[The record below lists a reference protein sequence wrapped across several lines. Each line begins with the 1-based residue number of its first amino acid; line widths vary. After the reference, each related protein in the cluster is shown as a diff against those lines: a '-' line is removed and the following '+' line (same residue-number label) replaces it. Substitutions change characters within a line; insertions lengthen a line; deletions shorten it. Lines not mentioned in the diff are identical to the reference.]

1 MVAPE
6 AAAFFSRSP
15 ASAAAVR
22 RPNAAGWK
30 RRREGGTQLRQAE
43 AAAGSGRGDAVPV
56 TLLAATG
63 ALDPTAPCP
72 RCCAAVG
79 AEPVVPPALGR
90 MASSPESHTSLSLQK
105 ATRSESSQA
114 KKSQHA
120 EEANFY
126 MNCRAAYLAV
136 LKSSLENIKSKE
148 QLSLVLQQAGR
159 NPSQKTLN
167 KYWTSQTT
175 TLNFDDFCTILKQE
189 KTSTK
194 AELLE
199 AFGKLDTDNTGYIFH
214 DELYQILTMRGERMS
229 RDEVSSILK
238 QADFNCSGKL
248 DYNKFCD
255 FYMAASE
262 QCCRAA
268 REKLEVDSRLK
279 QQQFGSQTETSSSAG
294 ITLPVSKPSPRISR
308 KTDHKVAPTK
318 GDSRSPSR
326 PSSAQ
331 TCKAAVSTT
340 ITMGASSHRN
350 TKLIEPDT
358 MKEWQRAQSKG
369 CFYLEEDGEI
379 ISHKYRLH
387 LPQRSAVCITIK
399 PLNIRQVEGKPCP
412 WLSVDTALYIL
423 RENETQE
430 HLQLV
435 NFTEHQ
441 TKEMFGWKG
450 ELGSG
455 VYWLLPFTTGCRLK
469 KVKQQIT
476 GEAKL
481 VYRGEDGDLALTKE
495 FRAALLDIFETID
508 LDGNGL
514 LSLEEY
520 NFFELRT
527 SGEKCDEE
535 AWAVC
540 KENFDM
546 KKNELTRQGF
556 MDLNLME
563 ANDREGDPSDLW
575 VTLLSL
581 GYNKALEMTEDNTDI
596 AERGNLPFVLEKAST
611 LWGCRRRNLGLYPFK
626 NSCTL
631 LMGSDKETVM
641 ACPFV
646 IDVYAEKCKP
656 RIKAM
661 YLEAGSWQL
670 SRAVCKSV
678 LNKGEAKVMDGCENI
693 IVYTYKADR
702 RITSVIENKS
712 ENKVIIHVN
721 NEQSKNCLSNR
732 GLSVFAV
739 EVAPKSMMVSQ
750 HVMPQSEQEEW
761 VYNCVHSLVR

>member
-1 MVAPE
+1 
-6 AAAFFSRSP
+6 
-15 ASAAAVR
+15 
-22 RPNAAGWK
+22 
-30 RRREGGTQLRQAE
+30 
-43 AAAGSGRGDAVPV
+43 
-56 TLLAATG
+56 
-63 ALDPTAPCP
+63 
-72 RCCAAVG
+72 
-79 AEPVVPPALGR
+79 
-90 MASSPESHTSLSLQK
+90 MASSPENNASLSVQK
-105 ATRSESSQA
+105 ATCPESSQA

-120 EEANFY
+120 EEAIFY
-126 MNCRAAYLAV
+126 TNCRAAYLTV

-148 QLSLVLQQAGR
+148 QLSLVLRQAGR
-159 NPSQKTLN
+159 NPSQKTIN

-175 TLNFDDFCTILKQE
+175 TLNFDDFCTILKKE
-189 KTSTK
+189 KPTTK
-194 AELLE
+194 TELLK
-199 AFGKLDTDNTGYIFH
+199 AFGKIDTDNTGYILH
-214 DELYQILTMRGERMS
+214 DELYKILTMRGEKMTE
-229 RDEVSSILK
+229 DEVSAITK
-238 QADFNCSGKL
+238 QVDFNCSGKL
-248 DYNKFCD
+248 DYKKFCD
-255 FYMAASE
+255 LYMTTSE
-262 QCCRAA
+262 QCCKTA
-268 REKLEVDSRLK
+268 REKLEVDSRLR
-279 QQQFGSQTETSSSAG
+279 QQQFGSQAETSSEG
-294 ITLPVSKPSPRISR
+294 IALPVAKPSPRISK
-308 KTDHKVAPTK
+308 KTDHKLAPTK
-318 GDSRSPSR
+318 GESRTPSR

-331 TCKAAVSTT
+331 SCKASTATT
-340 ITMGASSHRN
+340 ISMGASGNRS

-358 MKEWQRAQSKG
+358 MKEWQCAQSKG

-379 ISHKYRLH
+379 ISHKYKLH
-387 LPQRSAVCITIK
+387 LPQRSTVCITIK
-399 PLNIRQVEGKPCP
+399 PLNIRQVEGKSCH

-423 RENETQE
+423 KENETQE
-430 HLQLV
+430 NLQLV
-435 NFTEHQ
+435 SFTEQ
-441 TKEMFGWKG
+441 QNKEMFGWKG

-469 KVKQQIT
+469 KVKPRIT

-481 VYRGEDGDLALTKE
+481 LYRGEDGELVLTKE

-581 GYNKALEMTEDNTDI
+581 GYNKALEMTE
-596 AERGNLPFVLEKAST
+596 
-611 LWGCRRRNLGLYPFK
+611 
-626 NSCTL
+626 
-631 LMGSDKETVM
+631 

-646 IDVYAEKCKP
+646 IAIYAEKCKP
-656 RIKAM
+656 RIKAI

-670 SRAVCKSV
+670 NRAVCKSV
-678 LNKGEAKVMDGCENI
+678 VNKGEAKVMDGCEDI
-693 IVYTYKADR
+693 IVYTCKAGR

-721 NEQSKNCLSNR
+721 NEQSKNCLNSR
-732 GLSVFAV
+732 GLTVFAV
-739 EVAPKSMMVSQ
+739 EVAPKSLMVSQ
-750 HVMPQSEQEEW
+750 HVMPLNEQEEW
-761 VYNCVHSLVR
+761 LYNCVHSLLR

>member
-1 MVAPE
+1 
-6 AAAFFSRSP
+6 
-15 ASAAAVR
+15 
-22 RPNAAGWK
+22 
-30 RRREGGTQLRQAE
+30 
-43 AAAGSGRGDAVPV
+43 
-56 TLLAATG
+56 
-63 ALDPTAPCP
+63 
-72 RCCAAVG
+72 
-79 AEPVVPPALGR
+79 
-90 MASSPESHTSLSLQK
+90 MASSPENNASLSVQK
-105 ATRSESSQA
+105 VTRSETSQA

-120 EEANFY
+120 EEAIFY
-126 MNCRAAYLAV
+126 MNCRAAYLTV

-159 NPSQKTLN
+159 NPSQKTVN

-175 TLNFDDFCTILKQE
+175 TLNFDDFCTILKKE
-189 KTSTK
+189 KPATK
-194 AELLE
+194 TELLE
-199 AFGKLDTDNTGYIFH
+199 AFGKIDTDNTGYILH
-214 DELYQILTMRGERMS
+214 DELHKILTMRGEKMTQ
-229 RDEVSSILK
+229 DEVSAIIK

-255 FYMAASE
+255 FYMTVSE
-262 QCCRAA
+262 QCCKTA
-268 REKLEVDSRLK
+268 REKLEVDSRLR
-279 QQQFGSQTETSSSAG
+279 QQQFGSQAETSSEG
-294 ITLPVSKPSPRISR
+294 ITLPVSKPSPRVSR
-308 KTDHKVAPTK
+308 KTDCKLASTK
-318 GDSRSPSR
+318 GESRTPSR

-331 TCKAAVSTT
+331 SCKASISTT
-340 ITMGASSHRN
+340 ISMGASSNRN

-358 MKEWQRAQSKG
+358 MKEWQCAQSKG

-379 ISHKYRLH
+379 ISHKYKLH
-387 LPQRSAVCITIK
+387 LPQRSTVCITIK
-399 PLNIRQVEGKPCP
+399 PLNIRQVEGKSCH

-423 RENETQE
+423 KEKETQE
-430 HLQLV
+430 NLQLV
-435 NFTEHQ
+435 SFTEQ
-441 TKEMFGWKG
+441 QNKEMFGWKG

-469 KVKQQIT
+469 KVKPQIT

-481 VYRGEDGDLALTKE
+481 VYRGEDGELALTKE

-581 GYNKALEMTEDNTDI
+581 GYNKALEMTE
-596 AERGNLPFVLEKAST
+596 
-611 LWGCRRRNLGLYPFK
+611 
-626 NSCTL
+626 
-631 LMGSDKETVM
+631 

-646 IDVYAEKCKP
+646 IDIYAEKCKP
-656 RIKAM
+656 RIKAI

-670 SRAVCKSV
+670 NRAICKSV
-678 LNKGEAKVMDGCENI
+678 VNKGEAKVIDGCENI
-693 IVYTYKADR
+693 IIHTYKAGR

-721 NEQSKNCLSNR
+721 NEQSKNCQSNR
-732 GLSVFAV
+732 GLTVFAV

-750 HVMPQSEQEEW
+750 HVMALNEQEEW
-761 VYNCVHSLVR
+761 LYNCVHSLVR

>member
-1 MVAPE
+1 
-6 AAAFFSRSP
+6 
-15 ASAAAVR
+15 
-22 RPNAAGWK
+22 
-30 RRREGGTQLRQAE
+30 
-43 AAAGSGRGDAVPV
+43 
-56 TLLAATG
+56 
-63 ALDPTAPCP
+63 
-72 RCCAAVG
+72 
-79 AEPVVPPALGR
+79 
-90 MASSPESHTSLSLQK
+90 QK
-105 ATRSESSQA
+105 GTRSESSQV

-120 EEANFY
+120 EEAIFY
-126 MNCRAAYLAV
+126 MNCRAAYLTV

-148 QLSLVLQQAGR
+148 QLLLVLQQAGR
-159 NPSQKTLN
+159 NPSQKTVN

-175 TLNFDDFCTILKQE
+175 TLNFDDFCTILKKE
-189 KTSTK
+189 KPATK
-194 AELLE
+194 TELLE
-199 AFGKLDTDNTGYIFH
+199 AFGKIDTDNTGYILH
-214 DELYQILTMRGERMS
+214 DELYKILTTRGEKMTW
-229 RDEVSSILK
+229 DEVSTITK
-238 QADFNCSGKL
+238 KADFNCSGKL

-255 FYMAASE
+255 LYMTTSE
-262 QCCRAA
+262 QCCKTA
-268 REKLEVDSRLK
+268 REKLEVDSRLR
-279 QQQFGSQTETSSSAG
+279 QQQFGSQAETSSEG
-294 ITLPVSKPSPRISR
+294 ITLPVSKPSPRVSR
-308 KTDHKVAPTK
+308 KTDHKLAPTK
-318 GDSRSPSR
+318 GDSRTPSR

-331 TCKAAVSTT
+331 SCKASVSTT
-340 ITMGASSHRN
+340 ISNCASSNRN

-358 MKEWQRAQSKG
+358 IKEWQCAQSKG
-369 CFYLEEDGEI
+369 CFYLEDDGEI
-379 ISHKYRLH
+379 ISHKYKLH
-387 LPQRSAVCITIK
+387 LPQRSTVCITIK
-399 PLNIRQVEGKPCP
+399 PLNVHQVEGKSCH

-423 RENETQE
+423 KENETQE
-430 HLQLV
+430 NLQLMS
-435 NFTEHQ
+435 FTEQ
-441 TKEMFGWKG
+441 QNKEMFGWKG

-455 VYWLLPFTTGCRLK
+455 IYWLLPFTTGCRLK
-469 KVKQQIT
+469 KVKTQFT

-481 VYRGEDGDLALTKE
+481 VYRGEDGELALTKE

-581 GYNKALEMTEDNTDI
+581 GYNKALEMTE
-596 AERGNLPFVLEKAST
+596 
-611 LWGCRRRNLGLYPFK
+611 
-626 NSCTL
+626 
-631 LMGSDKETVM
+631 

-646 IDVYAEKCKP
+646 IDIYAEKCKP
-656 RIKAM
+656 RIKAI

-670 SRAVCKSV
+670 NRAICKSV
-678 LNKGEAKVMDGCENI
+678 VNKGEAKVMDGCENI
-693 IVYTYKADR
+693 IIYTYKAGR

-732 GLSVFAV
+732 GLTVFAV
-739 EVAPKSMMVSQ
+739 EVAPKSMTVSQ
-750 HVMPQSEQEEW
+750 HVMPLNEQEEW
-761 VYNCVHSLVR
+761 LYNCVHFLL

>member
-1 MVAPE
+1 M
-6 AAAFFSRSP
+6 
-15 ASAAAVR
+15 
-22 RPNAAGWK
+22 
-30 RRREGGTQLRQAE
+30 
-43 AAAGSGRGDAVPV
+43 AGSPEDDA
-56 TLLAATG
+56 
-63 ALDPTAPCP
+63 
-72 RCCAAVG
+72 
-79 AEPVVPPALGR
+79 
-90 MASSPESHTSLSLQK
+90 SLSVQK
-105 ATRSESSQA
+105 VTGSESSQA

-120 EEANFY
+120 EEAIFY
-126 MNCRAAYLAV
+126 KNCRAAYLTV

-159 NPSQKTLN
+159 NPSQKTVN

-175 TLNFDDFCTILKQE
+175 TLNFDDFCTILKKE
-189 KTSTK
+189 KPATK
-194 AELLE
+194 TDLLE
-199 AFGKLDTDNTGYIFH
+199 AFEKIDTDNTGYVLH
-214 DELYQILTMRGERMS
+214 DELYKILTMRGEKMT
-229 RDEVSSILK
+229 RDEVSAIIK
-238 QADFNCSGKL
+238 QADFNCRGKL
-248 DYNKFCD
+248 DYHKFCD
-255 FYMAASE
+255 LYVATRE
-262 QCCRAA
+262 RCCEAA
-268 REKLEVDSRLK
+268 RERLEADGRWR
-279 QQQFGSQTETSSSAG
+279 QQQFGSQAETSSEG
-294 ITLPVSKPSPRISR
+294 TPLPVSKPSPRISR
-308 KTDHKVAPTK
+308 KTDPKLPPTK
-318 GDSRSPSR
+318 GESRTPSR

-331 TCKAAVSTT
+331 SCKASVSTT
-340 ITMGASSHRN
+340 LSMGPSSNRH

-358 MKEWQRAQSKG
+358 MKEWPCAQSKG

-379 ISHKYRLH
+379 ISHKYKLY
-387 LPQRSAVCITIK
+387 LPQKSAVCITIK
-399 PLNIRQVEGKPCP
+399 PLSIPQGEGKYCH

-423 RENETQE
+423 KENETQE
-430 HLQLV
+430 NLQLV
-435 NFTEHQ
+435 SFTEQ
-441 TKEMFGWKG
+441 QNKEMLGWKG

-469 KVKQQIT
+469 KAKTPIT

-481 VYRGEDGDLALTKE
+481 VSRDEDGELALTKE

-546 KKNELTRQGF
+546 KRNELTRQGF

-581 GYNKALEMTEDNTDI
+581 GYNKALEMTE
-596 AERGNLPFVLEKAST
+596 
-611 LWGCRRRNLGLYPFK
+611 
-626 NSCTL
+626 
-631 LMGSDKETVM
+631 

-646 IDVYAEKCKP
+646 IDISAEKCKP
-656 RIKAM
+656 KIKPI

-670 SRAVCKSV
+670 NRAICKSV
-678 LNKGEAKVMDGCENI
+678 VNKGEAKVMDSCENI
-693 IVYTYKADR
+693 IIYTYKGGR
-702 RITSVIENKS
+702 RITSVIGNKS

-721 NEQSKNCLSNR
+721 NEKSKNCLSSR
-732 GLSVFAV
+732 GLMVFAV

-750 HVMPQSEQEEW
+750 HVMPLNEQEEW
-761 VYNCVHSLVR
+761 IYNCVHSLL

>member
-1 MVAPE
+1 
-6 AAAFFSRSP
+6 
-15 ASAAAVR
+15 
-22 RPNAAGWK
+22 
-30 RRREGGTQLRQAE
+30 
-43 AAAGSGRGDAVPV
+43 
-56 TLLAATG
+56 
-63 ALDPTAPCP
+63 
-72 RCCAAVG
+72 
-79 AEPVVPPALGR
+79 
-90 MASSPESHTSLSLQK
+90 MASSPEENTSLSAQK
-105 ATRSESSQA
+105 VTRSGSPQV

-120 EEANFY
+120 EEAVFY
-126 MNCRAAYLAV
+126 TNCRAAYLAV

-159 NPSQKTLN
+159 NPSQKTVN

-175 TLNFDDFCTILKQE
+175 TLNFDDFCTILKEE
-189 KTSTK
+189 KPATK
-194 AELLE
+194 TELLE
-199 AFGKLDTDNTGYIFH
+199 AFGKIDTDNTGYILH
-214 DELYQILTMRGERMS
+214 DELYKILTTRGEKMT
-229 RDEVSSILK
+229 RDEVGAILK

-255 FYMAASE
+255 LYMRTSE
-262 QCCRAA
+262 QCCQTA
-268 REKLEVDSRLK
+268 REKLEVDTRLR
-279 QQQFGSQTETSSSAG
+279 QQQFGNQAETSSEG
-294 ITLPVSKPSPRISR
+294 ITLPVAKPSPRILR
-308 KTDHKVAPTK
+308 KTDHKLTPNK
-318 GDSRSPSR
+318 GDSRSSSR

-331 TCKAAVSTT
+331 SCRGSVPTTVSV
-340 ITMGASSHRN
+340 GASSPRT

-358 MKEWQRAQSKG
+358 MKEWQCAQSKG

-379 ISHKYRLH
+379 ISHKYKLH

-399 PLNIRQVEGKPCP
+399 PLTIRQLEGKSCP
-412 WLSVDTALYIL
+412 WLSVDTTLYIL
-423 RENETQE
+423 KENETQE
-430 HLQLV
+430 NLQLV
-435 NFTEHQ
+435 SCTEQ
-441 TKEMFGWKG
+441 QNKEMFGWKG

-469 KVKQQIT
+469 KVKPQIT
-476 GEAKL
+476 GEAEL
-481 VYRGEDGDLALTKE
+481 VYRDEDGELALTKE
-495 FRAALLDIFETID
+495 FRATLLDIFEMID

-535 AWAVC
+535 AWTVC

-581 GYNKALEMTEDNTDI
+581 GYNKALEMTE
-596 AERGNLPFVLEKAST
+596 
-611 LWGCRRRNLGLYPFK
+611 
-626 NSCTL
+626 
-631 LMGSDKETVM
+631 

-646 IDVYAEKCKP
+646 IDIYAEKCKP
-656 RIKAM
+656 RIKAI

-670 SRAVCKSV
+670 NRAICKSV
-678 LNKGEAKVMDGCENI
+678 VNKGEAKVIDGCENI
-693 IVYTYKADR
+693 IVYTHKVGR

-721 NEQSKNCLSNR
+721 NEQNKNCLSNR
-732 GLSVFAV
+732 GLTVFAV

-750 HVMPQSEQEEW
+750 HVMPLNEQEEW
-761 VYNCVHSLVR
+761 LYNCVHSLVR

>member
-1 MVAPE
+1 
-6 AAAFFSRSP
+6 
-15 ASAAAVR
+15 
-22 RPNAAGWK
+22 
-30 RRREGGTQLRQAE
+30 
-43 AAAGSGRGDAVPV
+43 
-56 TLLAATG
+56 
-63 ALDPTAPCP
+63 
-72 RCCAAVG
+72 
-79 AEPVVPPALGR
+79 
-90 MASSPESHTSLSLQK
+90 QK
-105 ATRSESSQA
+105 GTRSESSQA

-120 EEANFY
+120 EEAIFY
-126 MNCRAAYLAV
+126 MNCRAAYLTV

-148 QLSLVLQQAGR
+148 QLLLVLQQAGR
-159 NPSQKTLN
+159 NPSQKTVN

-175 TLNFDDFCTILKQE
+175 TLNFDDFCTILKKE
-189 KTSTK
+189 KPATK
-194 AELLE
+194 TELLE
-199 AFGKLDTDNTGYIFH
+199 AFGKIDTDNTGYILH
-214 DELYQILTMRGERMS
+214 DELYKILTTRGEKMTW
-229 RDEVSSILK
+229 DEVSTITK
-238 QADFNCSGKL
+238 KADFNCSGKL

-255 FYMAASE
+255 LYMTTSE
-262 QCCRAA
+262 QCCKTA
-268 REKLEVDSRLK
+268 REKLEVDSRLR
-279 QQQFGSQTETSSSAG
+279 QQQFGSQAETSSEG
-294 ITLPVSKPSPRISR
+294 ITLPVSKPSPRVSR
-308 KTDHKVAPTK
+308 KTDHKLAPTK
-318 GDSRSPSR
+318 GGSRTPSR

-331 TCKAAVSTT
+331 SCKASVSTT
-340 ITMGASSHRN
+340 ISNCASSNRN

-358 MKEWQRAQSKG
+358 IKEWQCAQSKG
-369 CFYLEEDGEI
+369 CFYLEDDGEI
-379 ISHKYRLH
+379 ISHKYKLH
-387 LPQRSAVCITIK
+387 LPQRSTVCITIK
-399 PLNIRQVEGKPCP
+399 PLNVHQVEGKSCH

-423 RENETQE
+423 KENETQE
-430 HLQLV
+430 NLQLV
-435 NFTEHQ
+435 SFTEQ
-441 TKEMFGWKG
+441 QNKEMFGWKG

-455 VYWLLPFTTGCRLK
+455 IYWLLPFTTGCRLK
-469 KVKQQIT
+469 KVKTQFT

-481 VYRGEDGDLALTKE
+481 VYRGEDGELALTKE

-581 GYNKALEMTEDNTDI
+581 GYNKALEMTE
-596 AERGNLPFVLEKAST
+596 
-611 LWGCRRRNLGLYPFK
+611 
-626 NSCTL
+626 
-631 LMGSDKETVM
+631 

-646 IDVYAEKCKP
+646 IDIYAEKCKP
-656 RIKAM
+656 RIKAI

-670 SRAVCKSV
+670 NRAICKSV
-678 LNKGEAKVMDGCENI
+678 VNKGEAKVMDGCENI
-693 IVYTYKADR
+693 IIYTYKAGK

-732 GLSVFAV
+732 GLTVFAV
-739 EVAPKSMMVSQ
+739 EVAPKSMTVSQ
-750 HVMPQSEQEEW
+750 HVMPLNEQEEW
-761 VYNCVHSLVR
+761 LYNCVHSLL

>member
-1 MVAPE
+1 
-6 AAAFFSRSP
+6 
-15 ASAAAVR
+15 
-22 RPNAAGWK
+22 
-30 RRREGGTQLRQAE
+30 
-43 AAAGSGRGDAVPV
+43 
-56 TLLAATG
+56 
-63 ALDPTAPCP
+63 
-72 RCCAAVG
+72 
-79 AEPVVPPALGR
+79 
-90 MASSPESHTSLSLQK
+90 MASSPENNASLSVQK
-105 ATRSESSQA
+105 VTCSESSQA

-120 EEANFY
+120 EEAIFY
-126 MNCRAAYLAV
+126 MNCRAAYLTV

-159 NPSQKTLN
+159 NPSQKTVN

-175 TLNFDDFCTILKQE
+175 TLNFDDFCTILKKE
-189 KTSTK
+189 KPATK
-194 AELLE
+194 TELLE
-199 AFGKLDTDNTGYIFH
+199 AFGKIDPDNTGYILH
-214 DELYQILTMRGERMS
+214 DELYKILTTRGETMT
-229 RDEVSSILK
+229 RDEASAIIK
-238 QADFNCSGKL
+238 QADFNCGGKL

-255 FYMAASE
+255 LYMTTSE
-262 QCCRAA
+262 QCCKTA
-268 REKLEVDSRLK
+268 REKLEVDGRLR
-279 QQQFGSQTETSSSAG
+279 QQQFGSQTETSCEG

-308 KTDHKVAPTK
+308 KTDHKLAPTK
-318 GDSRSPSR
+318 GDSRTPSR

-331 TCKAAVSTT
+331 SCKASISTT
-340 ITMGASSHRN
+340 ISMGAGSNRN

-358 MKEWQRAQSKG
+358 MKEWQCAQSKG

-387 LPQRSAVCITIK
+387 LPQRSTVCITIK
-399 PLNIRQVEGKPCP
+399 PLNVRQVEGKPCH

-423 RENETQE
+423 KENETQE
-430 HLQLV
+430 NLQLV
-435 NFTEHQ
+435 SFTEQ
-441 TKEMFGWKG
+441 QNKEMFGWRG

-469 KVKQQIT
+469 KVKTQIT

-481 VYRGEDGDLALTKE
+481 VYRGEDGELVLTKE

-581 GYNKALEMTEDNTDI
+581 GYNKALEMTE
-596 AERGNLPFVLEKAST
+596 
-611 LWGCRRRNLGLYPFK
+611 
-626 NSCTL
+626 
-631 LMGSDKETVM
+631 

-646 IDVYAEKCKP
+646 IDIYAEKCKP
-656 RIKAM
+656 RIKAI

-670 SRAVCKSV
+670 NRAICKSV
-678 LNKGEAKVMDGCENI
+678 VNKGEAKVMDGCENI
-693 IVYTYKADR
+693 IIYTYKVGR

-712 ENKVIIHVN
+712 DNKVIIHVN

-732 GLSVFAV
+732 GLTVFAV
-739 EVAPKSMMVSQ
+739 EAAPKSMMVSQ
-750 HVMPQSEQEEW
+750 HVMPLNEQEEW
-761 VYNCVHSLVR
+761 LYNCVHSLLR

>member
-1 MVAPE
+1 
-6 AAAFFSRSP
+6 
-15 ASAAAVR
+15 
-22 RPNAAGWK
+22 
-30 RRREGGTQLRQAE
+30 
-43 AAAGSGRGDAVPV
+43 
-56 TLLAATG
+56 
-63 ALDPTAPCP
+63 
-72 RCCAAVG
+72 
-79 AEPVVPPALGR
+79 
-90 MASSPESHTSLSLQK
+90 MASSPENNASPSVQK
-105 ATRSESSQA
+105 VMRLESSQG

-120 EEANFY
+120 EEAIFY
-126 MNCRAAYLAV
+126 MNCRAAYLTV
-136 LKSSLENIKSKE
+136 FKSSLENIKSKE

-159 NPSQKTLN
+159 NPCQKTVN

-175 TLNFDDFCTILKQE
+175 TLNFDDFCTILKKE
-189 KTSTK
+189 KPATK
-194 AELLE
+194 TELLE
-199 AFGKLDTDNTGYIFH
+199 AFGKIDTDNTGYILH
-214 DELYQILTMRGERMS
+214 DELYKILTTRGEKMT
-229 RDEVSSILK
+229 RDEVSAIIK

-255 FYMAASE
+255 LYMTTSE
-262 QCCRAA
+262 QCCKTA
-268 REKLEVDSRLK
+268 REKLEVDCRLR
-279 QQQFGSQTETSSSAG
+279 QQQFGNQAELSSEG

-308 KTDHKVAPTK
+308 KTDHKLAPTK
-318 GDSRSPSR
+318 GDSRTPSR

-331 TCKAAVSTT
+331 SCKASISTT
-340 ITMGASSHRN
+340 ISMGASSNRN

-358 MKEWQRAQSKG
+358 MKEWQWAQSKG

-379 ISHKYRLH
+379 VSHKYKLH
-387 LPQRSAVCITIK
+387 LPQRSTVCITIK
-399 PLNIRQVEGKPCP
+399 PLNVRQVEGKSYH

-423 RENETQE
+423 KENETQE
-430 HLQLV
+430 NLQLV
-435 NFTEHQ
+435 SFTEQ
-441 TKEMFGWKG
+441 QNKEMFGWKG

-469 KVKQQIT
+469 KVKPQIA

-481 VYRGEDGDLALTKE
+481 VYRGEDGELALTKD

-581 GYNKALEMTEDNTDI
+581 GYNKALEMTE
-596 AERGNLPFVLEKAST
+596 
-611 LWGCRRRNLGLYPFK
+611 
-626 NSCTL
+626 
-631 LMGSDKETVM
+631 

-646 IDVYAEKCKP
+646 IDIYAEKCKP
-656 RIKAM
+656 RIKAI
-661 YLEAGSWQL
+661 YLEAGSSQL
-670 SRAVCKSV
+670 NRAICKSV
-678 LNKGEAKVMDGCENI
+678 VNKGEAKVMDGCENI
-693 IVYTYKADR
+693 IIHTYKAGR

-732 GLSVFAV
+732 GLTVFAV

-750 HVMPQSEQEEW
+750 HVMPLNEQEEW
-761 VYNCVHSLVR
+761 LYNCVHSLLR